1 MQWIINNY
9 AFIKTVHVGC
19 VVVSA
24 GLFVLRG
31 IWVIQESGKL
41 GLRWIRTMPHLVD
54 TLLLLSAILLSMGLR
69 QYPVTH
75 DWLTAKVIALL
86 VYIGLG
92 MAAIRHGRNRR
103 VRIFSWFAALLVL
116 TYIIAVAVTRN
127 PGVGI
132 LK

>member
-1 MQWIINNY
+1 
-9 AFIKTVHVGC
+9 VHIAC
-19 VVVSA
+19 VFVSA
-24 GLFVLRG
+24 GLFILRG
-31 IWVIQESGKL
+31 VWVIQESGKL
-41 GLRWIRTMPHLVD
+41 ELRWIRTMPHMVD

-103 VRIFSWFAALLVL
+103 TRIFSWFTALVVL
-116 TYIIAVAVTRN
+116 TYIIAVAITRS
-127 PGVGI
+127 PSVG
-132 LK
+132 LLV